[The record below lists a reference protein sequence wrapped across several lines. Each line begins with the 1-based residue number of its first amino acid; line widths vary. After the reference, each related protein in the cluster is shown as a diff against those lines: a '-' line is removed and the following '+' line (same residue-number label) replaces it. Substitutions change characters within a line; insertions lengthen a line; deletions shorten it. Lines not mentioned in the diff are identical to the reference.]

1 MNLLF
6 HMCARKDWEAAQEAG
21 AYKTPSLESEG
32 FIHCSRPEQIE
43 GTANRYYQGAAGQ
56 VLLHIDPAKVQAEI
70 RWEAST
76 GGETFPHV
84 YGPLNLDAVVVVE
97 DFVPNA
103 DGTFSYPQPADRS

>member
-6 HMCARKDWEAAQEAG
+6 HMCARKDWEAAQIAG

-32 FIHCSRPEQIE
+32 FIHCSHPEQIE

-76 GGETFPHV
+76 GGETFPHI
-84 YGPLNLDAVVVVE
+84 YGPLNLDAVLEVLAFE
-97 DFVPNA
+97 PDKDGIFTLPEELA
-103 DGTFSYPQPADRS
+103 D